1 MAQARTDVIIR
12 PMGNG
17 DIEAGIQLCRL
28 AGWDQVR
35 RDWQRFIEGPDSRA
49 IAAVRGSDVVATS
62 ATIRYGGRFAWIGMV
77 LVHPDAQGRG
87 VGATVLQQAIDEL
100 SDVPAIRLD
109 ATTAGRILYQKYGFI
124 DEYPLMRME
133 ATSVSV
139 GESTRALARPMTR
152 GELREVATMD
162 QSAFGAPRGK
172 LLEWM
177 YDGAPDL
184 AYVAERGG
192 NLCGYLLGR
201 HGHQFEHIGPV
212 VADETRAAIDMA
224 NVCLA
229 RHRDQSFVID
239 TPHHNREWMQFLEGA
254 GFHPQRPYVRMYR
267 GGQPPFGLARNEF
280 AVLGP
285 EFG

>member
-1 MAQARTDVIIR
+1 MAHARTDVTTR
-12 PMGNG
+12 PMRDA
-17 DIEAGIQLCRL
+17 DIGAGLQLCRL

-35 RDWQRFIEGPDSRA
+35 RDWQRFIDGPDSHT

-87 VGATVLQQAIDEL
+87 VGAAVLQQAIDEL
-100 SDVPAIRLD
+100 SDVSAIRLD
-109 ATTAGRILYQKYGFI
+109 ATTAGRILYQKYGFV

-133 ATSVSV
+133 STSVSV
-139 GESTRALARPMTR
+139 GDSSRALARPMTR
-152 GELREVATMD
+152 GELREVAAMD
-162 QSAFGAPRGK
+162 QSAFGAPRANI
-172 LLEWM
+172 LEWM
-177 YDGAPDL
+177 YDGAPEF

-212 VADETRAAIDMA
+212 VADEVSAAIDMA
-224 NVCLA
+224 AVCLA

-239 TPHHNREWMQFLEGA
+239 TPHHNRDWMRFLETA

-267 GGQPPFGLARNEF
+267 GGQPPFGLPRNEF